1 MLTTELSA
9 DGLPLDRVELSALLA
24 ASIGPRPRDAAD
36 VAARRDQRDAEVL
49 AHAPLGGDR
58 DLRNPAHVR
67 SLLRRVGLDVTD
79 TRAWRLEPLRDTH
92 PFVDAL
98 LHWRKAE
105 RLATTY
111 GYDWLDHHVGS
122 DGRLRGPWTA
132 CDGAAGRMTAG
143 AGLHSLPSELRSAV
157 AAEPGF
163 VFVRADLGQIEPRV
177 LAAVSGDEAF
187 ARAARTEDL
196 YAPVAQTL
204 GVARDIAKVAVLAA
218 MYGQRSGTA
227 GQALAGME
235 RAYPTAIAYLDAA
248 DRDGQLGHDVRT
260 YGGRLLRMGDDD
272 QLAELSP
279 EHERRARAARG
290 RFARNAMVQGAAAEF
305 FKAWAATVRAQLA
318 GTDARIVLCLH
329 DELLVHAPATDASE
343 VATVL
348 DDALAQSAAR
358 WRPAGCDVRFV
369 TDTSI
374 ISRWSDAP

>member
-1 MLTTELSA
+1 MSKPRGRFPWLFA
-9 DGLPLDRVELSALLA
+9 IVLL
-24 ASIGPRPRDAAD
+24 
-36 VAARRDQRDAEVL
+36 
-49 AHAPLGGDR
+49 
-58 DLRNPAHVR
+58 
-67 SLLRRVGLDVTD
+67 VGLGV
-79 TRAWRLEPLRDTH
+79 
-92 PFVDAL
+92 V
-98 LHWRKAE
+98 
-105 RLATTY
+105 
-111 GYDWLDHHVGS
+111 
-122 DGRLRGPWTA
+122 
-132 CDGAAGRMTAG
+132 AG
-143 AGLHSLPSELRSAV
+143 
-157 AAEPGF
+157 GF
-163 VFVRADLGQIEPRV
+163 SVFAD
-177 LAAVSGDEAF
+177 
-187 ARAARTEDL
+187 
-196 YAPVAQTL
+196 
-204 GVARDIAKVAVLAA
+204 
-218 MYGQRSGTA
+218 QRSGTA

-248 DRDGQLGHDVRT
+248 DRDGQLGHDGRT

-329 DELLVHAPATDASE
+329 DELLVHAPATDARE

-374 ISRWSDAP
+374 ISRWSDAS